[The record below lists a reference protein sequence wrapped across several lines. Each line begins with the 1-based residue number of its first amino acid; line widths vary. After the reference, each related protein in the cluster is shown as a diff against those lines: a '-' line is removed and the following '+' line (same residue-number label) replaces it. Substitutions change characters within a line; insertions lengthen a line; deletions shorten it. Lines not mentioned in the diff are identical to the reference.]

1 MKTVCRVYDS
11 YAQARAAVDAVQRAG
26 VPASDVSIVANK
38 YVSAEHADVD
48 EVSDAAKGAGIGGAL
63 GGGAGLL
70 AGLGLLAIPGL
81 GPVVAAGWLASTA
94 VGAAAGA
101 ATGGIVGALVDA
113 GVDREHADVYSE
125 LVRRGGTMVT
135 VRARDEDAGRI
146 AALLESLQADRSGGA
161 RRRVPQDRLADVRR
175 EGSALPAEP
184 GRDRPHAGE
193 LAGLR
198 TTGTRT
204 RAGARPALRR
214 CDPHRPFNREPAST

>member
-1 MKTVCRVYDS
+1 MTTVCRVYDS
-11 YAQARAAVDAVQRAG
+11 YAQARAAVDAVQGAG
-26 VPASDVSIVANK
+26 VLASDVSIVANK

-48 EVSDAAKGAGIGGAL
+48 EVSGGAKGAGIGGAL

-125 LVRRGGTMVT
+125 SVRRGGTMVT
-135 VRARDEDAGRI
+135 VRVPDEQAGRV
-146 AALLESLQADRSGGA
+146 ATLLESHKPIDPVVRGAEYRKTGWQTFDEKAPPYRPSQAEIDRMRA
-161 RRRVPQDRLADVRR
+161 NW
-175 EGSALPAEP
+175 P
-184 GRDRPHAGE
+184 G
-193 LAGLR
+193 
-198 TTGTRT
+198 
-204 RAGARPALRR
+204 
-214 CDPHRPFNREPAST
+214 

>member
-1 MKTVCRVYDS
+1 MTTVCRVYDS
-11 YAQARAAVDAVQRAG
+11 YAQARAAVDAVQGAG

-48 EVSDAAKGAGIGGAL
+48 EVSGGAKGAGIGGAL

-125 LVRRGGTMVT
+125 SVRRGGTMVT
-135 VRARDEDAGRI
+135 VRVPDEHAGRV
-146 AALLESLQADRSGGA
+146 ATLLESHKPIDPVVRGAEYRKTGWQTFDEKAPPYRPSQAEIDRMRA
-161 RRRVPQDRLADVRR
+161 NW
-175 EGSALPAEP
+175 P
-184 GRDRPHAGE
+184 G
-193 LAGLR
+193 
-198 TTGTRT
+198 
-204 RAGARPALRR
+204 
-214 CDPHRPFNREPAST
+214 